1 MIARSRAGGAA
12 RPQTTKEIM
21 RSPKP
26 VSIGR
31 RYGALV
37 IARFLPDGMVFSTC
51 DCGSSRTTTKAQLGK
66 SIRSCAKC
74 AQANK
79 RMGGRRPEP
88 VILPEP
94 VLQPEAPR
102 CHPQCTLRIV
112 ERQVYEAHNPDCEIL
127 GLFRIDLLAARKAD
141 QRVYPA
147 TVI

>member
-94 VLQPEAPR
+94 ELKPEGPK
-102 CHPQCTLRIV
+102 CTKHCTLRI
-112 ERQVYEAHNPDCEIL
+112 ERGVLFESHQPDCPKL
-127 GLFRIDLLAARKAD
+127 ALFPIDLFSAKKAD
-141 QRVYPA
+141 TRTYPD
-147 TVI
+147 VRL